1 MDWGKSGRIPRTVY
15 VKGSKSDVACGR
27 ISLLDTAI
35 HCYVQYFQNTVFGI
49 WPDLLL
55 AAYYTDLHMYV
66 CIVYNMMYVFKFA
79 CINILMYVN
88 LSMVNQGGELVDVDN
103 GERIHVRLHLRLSP
117 HTRAEFPPPPHAGR
131 GPESDQAHV
140 QVRLLS
146 A

>member
-1 MDWGKSGRIPRTVY
+1 MCVSITY
-15 VKGSKSDVACGR
+15 VV
-27 ISLLDTAI
+27 
-35 HCYVQYFQNTVFGI
+35 
-49 WPDLLL
+49 DL
-55 AAYYTDLHMYV
+55 YMYV
-66 CIVYNMMYVFKFA
+66 CVCTLCIMMHVFKFA
-79 CINILMYVN
+79 CINILVYVY